1 MRHSNEELYNLDS
14 GILVNLLTD
23 LSIMTQLAY
32 FRFSHAV

>member
-1 MRHSNEELYNLDS
+1 MSSSNVGLPNFNP
-14 GILVNLLTD
+14 GISVNFLTD